1 MIDEPRGSAHYG
13 GVVAGPVFAQVMAAS
28 LRQLGVSPDAPEEP
42 ATRLT
47 RPQTAIKPGEA

>member
-1 MIDEPRGSAHYG
+1 MIDEPREKGHYG

-28 LRQLGVSPDAPEEP
+28 LRQLAVSPDASEAP

-47 RPQTAIKPGEA
+47 HPQTAVKPGEA